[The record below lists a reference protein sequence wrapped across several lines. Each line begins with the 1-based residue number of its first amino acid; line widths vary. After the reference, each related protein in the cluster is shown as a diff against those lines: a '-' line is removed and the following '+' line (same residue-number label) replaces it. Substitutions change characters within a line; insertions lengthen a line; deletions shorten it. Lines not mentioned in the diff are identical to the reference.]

1 MPKMDGFELYE
12 ELKKVDPSIKV
23 CFLTASE
30 MYREESRE
38 GKYSDLDNELFIQKP
53 IPTDDLIIKINNKI
67 SSAY

>member
-1 MPKMDGFELYE
+1 
-12 ELKKVDPSIKV
+12 
-23 CFLTASE
+23 

-38 GKYSDLDNELFIQKP
+38 GKYSDLDNDLFIQKP